1 MEVELVTALLV
12 EPLVKVVEPL
22 VKVVQ
27 GEQAPVMNEGVC
39 CVVESIVAN
48 AGQLLIMIKQRILLL

>member
-39 CVVESIVAN
+39 CGGDCCGINCCKCGPAVDYD
-48 AGQLLIMIKQRILLL
+48 